1 MAAFYRMISDYET
14 TAIPNAM
21 AVSMGLGQDID
32 EFNVLDLKY
41 TYSFDM
47 DNSNLKLSVGVKNAT
62 DEEAPRFYDAANFAY
77 DPRQH
82 DPRGRSVYVGLKYSM

>member
-14 TAIPNAM
+14 TAIPNE

-41 TYSFDM
+41 TYY
-47 DNSNLKLSVGVKNAT
+47 LIWII
-62 DEEAPRFYDAANFAY
+62 
-77 DPRQH
+77 QI
-82 DPRGRSVYVGLKYSM
+82 